1 MDMLFSYRFRLVST
15 DWTEIFSDKNGLER
29 TVPML
34 CVLHDEVCFCYSRC
48 SVLAS
53 INLSAKNSTK
63 EHEYSL
69 LPLGVATVES
79 AMVSTS
85 VGSLRFRCWAIPRIT
100 RKPRPQIC
108 LTERLTARAVLLPS
122 SGLSVLDTTG
132 GTSHGWNVYEE
143 DTDDDG
149 DDDGENRLRMS
160 SSGGARYL
168 AACCC
173 RRCCFL

>member
-1 MDMLFSYRFRLVST
+1 MTPGTLGFTALRALCGDDCGESPEPPQSLQLSSEADLLRCFRS
-15 DWTEIFSDKNGLER
+15 E
-29 TVPML
+29 
-34 CVLHDEVCFCYSRC
+34 
-48 SVLAS
+48 
-53 INLSAKNSTK
+53 
-63 EHEYSL
+63 EHLDLPL

-122 SGLSVLDTTG
+122 GVSVLDTTG